1 MLNAAESTTTAA
13 VAGSGN
19 GTGGKQAT
27 VDADLFAK
35 ELGAYLSQTGASSAT
50 GEAMS
55 RAMEK
60 LAGAFPGATITTRAM
75 SSFSETSQY
84 FSTVFD
90 ETSININPEMM
101 QHIAEDEETFTRVKS
116 LLEQVLSAGK
126 AQNLVN
132 AGGSSV
138 QRSVNISSMEV
149 RYVEVQR
156 NGGGTQLS
164 VSSLALET
172 QKMVADTLEKL
183 LGANQST
190 QSGNTRSGG
199 IFSSL
204 SASGSSWDF
213 GSLVGSSSSW
223 RFESIVSSSSLNQ
236 LVRAQQSTVMTMDVI
251 IEQWEAS
258 GTEADLFTYMQVM
271 GLCDPL
277 VFDLGDEG
285 INLGSVDE
293 GVYFDIKGDG
303 SPVQTAWIKGNNAFL
318 YLDENGNG
326 VADDVNELFGD
337 QAGFANGFEKLAQYD
352 DNGDG
357 VIDENDA
364 IYRQLRLWRDLNGDG
379 VNQASESMT
388 LAEAGI
394 KAINL
399 RHDNNKNLDAHGN
412 VVGERSTFTRA
423 DGSQGLVADVWLRNR

>member
-19 GTGGKQAT
+19 GTGGKQAA

-50 GEAMS
+50 GEAMT

-75 SSFSETSQY
+75 STFSETSQY

-90 ETSININPEMM
+90 DTSININPEMM

-138 QRSVNISSMEV
+138 QRNVNISSMEI

-156 NGGGTQLS
+156 NGSGTQLS
-164 VSSLALET
+164 VSSLALES

-183 LGANQST
+183 FGMNQNT
-190 QSGNTRSGG
+190 QSSG
-199 IFSSL
+199 IFSSR
-204 SASGSSWDF
+204 SA
-213 GSLVGSSSSW
+213 SSSSW
-223 RFESIVSSSSLNQ
+223 NFGSFVGSSNSWRFEGVISSSSLNQ
-236 LVRAQQSTVMTMDVI
+236 MVRAQQNTVMTMDVI
-251 IEQWEAS
+251 IERWEAS

-337 QAGFANGFEKLAQYD
+337 QGGFANGFEKLAQYD

-364 IYRQLRLWRDLNGDG
+364 IYSQLRLWRDLNGDG
-379 VNQASESMT
+379 VNQLSESMT

-399 RHDNNKNLDAHGN
+399 RHDKNKNLDAYGN